1 MSNYPT
7 PIDLLS
13 DAFDGLYKGKNEERI
28 PRRNMMIIYFVFFPM
43 ITPLFTAINVMAV
56 TEYDGFDRL
65 HYMGSDAFG
74 DISRMVEADC
84 NNGIDDDGDGLTDVE
99 DIEDCA

>member
-7 PIDLLS
+7 HIDLLS
-13 DAFDGLYKGKNEERI
+13 NAYDRMHKGKNEEGI
-28 PRRNMMIIYFVFFPM
+28 PRRNMMIIYLVFFPI
-43 ITPLFTAINVMAV
+43 ITPLFTAMNVIAV
-56 TEYDGFDRL
+56 TEYEGLDRL